1 MLDKDDVLTVEKIN
15 GYSIE
20 ICTFICEFDSPLL
33 EMLEDYNF
41 AYANVPQL

>member
-20 ICTFICEFDSPLL
+20 ICTFISKL
-33 EMLEDYNF
+33 YGKIIKRSNG
-41 AYANVPQL
+41 